1 MAPRSQKFRLA
12 SPGSCI
18 GRHLAFVNGDM
29 RARWVLLGV
38 MVGAAAGYASAEPSR
53 TGLAGLEDKL
63 SSTGRIGVYTP
74 HSPTG
79 GGPLI
84 APPTSE
90 RDSAPRK
97 LRPVAAE
104 RALPSLEVD
113 RRGGLTDQ
121 EFGPVEGRVTS
132 CRVEVARRRQ
142 VTPKAVAAKEV
153 VLRFNVEAD
162 GHVRNAE
169 AVSAIDTDLEIA
181 ACAKRVLSEWVF
193 AKHPGETIAVE
204 RTYRWR

>member
-1 MAPRSQKFRLA
+1 
-12 SPGSCI
+12 
-18 GRHLAFVNGDM
+18 
-29 RARWVLLGV
+29 VLLGV

-79 GGPLI
+79 VGPLV
-84 APPTSE
+84 APPTSA

-97 LRPVAAE
+97 LGPVASE
-104 RALPSLEVD
+104 RAISSAQVD
-113 RRGGLTDQ
+113 RQGGLTDQ
-121 EFGPVEGRVTS
+121 EFGPTEGRVTN

-142 VTPKAVAAKEV
+142 IAPKAVAAKEV
-153 VLRFNVEAD
+153 VLRFDIEAD

-193 AKHPGETIAVE
+193 AKHQGETIAVE